1 MTEIKLFIT
10 DIDGVWTDG
19 SMYYSTTGE
28 ELKRFNTYDSAGV
41 LFARL
46 LNKQVAIITGEN
58 TETVLKR
65 ANKLQIEHVFTGIS
79 NKVEVAQKLI
89 NKLGISW
96 DEVAF
101 IGDDI
106 NDYQLLVKAGVS
118 ACPLQAPSYIKKI
131 VDEVLTVK
139 GGDGAFRA
147 FVELILRREGK
158 LEAALENYFTN
169 LNFRQ

>member
-1 MTEIKLFIT
+1 MSEIKLILT

-41 LFARL
+41 LFAKL
-46 LNKQVAIITGEN
+46 SNKQVAIITGEN
-58 TETVLKR
+58 TVIVSNR
-65 ANKLQIEHVFTGIS
+65 AKKLQIEHVFIGVS
-79 NKVEVAQKLI
+79 NKIQVAEKLI
-89 NKLGISW
+89 DELGISW
-96 DEVAF
+96 NEVAF

-106 NDYQLLVKAGVS
+106 NDYQLLLKVGISV
-118 ACPLQAPSYIKKI
+118 CPSQAPTLIKNI

-139 GGDGAFRA
+139 GGDGAFRE

-158 LEAALENYFTN
+158 LNTAIEKYLTK
-169 LNFRQ
+169 LKFRQ